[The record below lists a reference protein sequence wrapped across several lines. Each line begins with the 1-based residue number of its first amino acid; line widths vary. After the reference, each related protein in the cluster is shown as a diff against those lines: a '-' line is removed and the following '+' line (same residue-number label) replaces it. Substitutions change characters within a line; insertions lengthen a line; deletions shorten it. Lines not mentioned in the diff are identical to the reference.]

1 MVWQRFAGAVLAR
14 LGGRDA
20 ELANY
25 ASQETLDALWRLT
38 GGNPAVSMG
47 MREGLANPDAG
58 LFALYASGCASE
70 WVCVPVSG

>member
-1 MVWQRFAGAVLAR
+1 MAWQRFAGAVLAR

-47 MREGLANPDAG
+47 L
-58 LFALYASGCASE
+58 LT
-70 WVCVPVSG
+70 

>member
-1 MVWQRFAGAVLAR
+1 MAWQRFAGAVLAR

-47 MREGLANPDAG
+47 MRGGGRLPTLTPACLHCMRVG
-58 LFALYASGCASE
+58 M
-70 WVCVPVSG
+70 PVSGCVCQ